1 MPDFFLHTEKLLQGN
16 FQPKEINIAFVFQ
29 VNCPGCFIYGIP
41 LMNELYKKYA
51 NKIGFIGIST
61 AFEDFELNTEA
72 NTIELLNKGELVGE
86 TRKYFGSANEE
97 IFVEKILFPVAFDV
111 LTPAEKFLTDENIT
125 TLCKKNLNFNLLS
138 SEERQT
144 MLISAR
150 KHYRS
155 YPFIAETFTL
165 NQLSGTPSFV
175 IFDNHYNILQSLF
188 GHRGKELIELFLQ
201 HYLTSMK
208 I

>member
-1 MPDFFLHTEKLLQGN
+1 MRKFHLHTPKMLQGD
-16 FQPKEINIAFVFQ
+16 FQLLKINVAFVFQ

-41 LMNELYKKYA
+41 LLNELFKKYE
-51 NKIGFIGIST
+51 KEIGFISIST

-86 TRKYFGSANEE
+86 TRRYFGSANEE

-125 TLCKKNLNFNLLS
+125 TLCKKNLNFDLLS

-144 MLISAR
+144 MLISVR

-188 GHRGKELIELFLQ
+188 GHQDKDLIELFLQ
-201 HYLTSMK
+201 HYLTSIK